1 MAIEVGD
8 MAGSSARKRRHENG
22 ADGLVAPVAVRR
34 IDAGGPV
41 GDMDLGPARSG
52 GAYRALAALVVRDG
66 WPAGFV
72 TVPADDGRVAAADL
86 RAALDAVPPRAP
98 ALGGRPGPRAEAGTV
113 VVSTCNNPGPL
124 VRALESILAG
134 LAYGD
139 RVLVVENRPASSTVA
154 ASLRA
159 RFGDDE
165 RIGYVEEARPGLG
178 RARNAALAACDTELI
193 AFTDDDVIAD
203 EAWSRRLFDALWQ
216 DPAAAVVTGLIV
228 PLALETESQIVLE
241 EFAGFAKGFAR
252 RRFHIDAP
260 PAGDPLFPFAAG
272 AFGSGANIGCRVP
285 LLRDIAGYDDALG
298 TGTPSRGGED
308 LDLFTRTLLAG
319 HALVYEPGAYVWH
332 EHPDTPQRLQRQA
345 FNYGAALSAVIAKQL
360 VVGDHRTDLLRRV
373 PAGVRYLFDPTS
385 RKNERKGAAYPR
397 RLTALELAG
406 MVVGPVGYLR
416 SARATRRAARA

>member
-1 MAIEVGD
+1 

-22 ADGLVAPVAVRR
+22 ADGIAAPVAVRQ
-34 IDAGGPV
+34 IDAGLPAA
-41 GDMDLGPARSG
+41 DTDLGTARGG

-66 WPAGFV
+66 WPAAFV
-72 TVPADDGRVAAADL
+72 TVPATDGRVAAADL
-86 RAALDAVPPRAP
+86 RAAIDAVPPRGPSA
-98 ALGGRPGPRAEAGTV
+98 GGRPGPRAEAGTV
-113 VVSTCNNPGPL
+113 VVATCNNPAPL
-124 VRALESILAG
+124 IRTLESILAG

-139 RVLVVENRPASSTVA
+139 RVLVVENRPAGSTVQA
-154 ASLRA
+154 ALRA

-178 RARNAALAACDTELI
+178 RARNAALAACETELI
-193 AFTDDDVIAD
+193 AFTDDDVVAD
-203 EAWSRRLFDALWQ
+203 GAWSRRLFDALWQ

-228 PLALETESQIVLE
+228 PLSLETESQLVLE

-252 RRFHIDAP
+252 RRFHMDAP

-272 AFGSGANIGCRVP
+272 AFGSGANIGCRVA
-285 LLRDIAGYDDALG
+285 LLRDITGYDDALG

-308 LDLFTRTLLAG
+308 LDLFTRALLAG

-332 EHPDTPQRLQRQA
+332 EHPDTPERLQRQA

-360 VVGDHRTDLLRRV
+360 VLGDHRGDLLRRV
-373 PAGVRYLFDPTS
+373 PAGVRYLFDPAS
-385 RKNERKGAAYPR
+385 RKNERKSASYPR
-397 RLTALELAG
+397 RLTVMELAG
-406 MVVGPVGYLR
+406 MAVGPVGYLR